1 MKTVAKINPEQ
12 EYESAK
18 KLIEQASLKK
28 LSKDSLTSLDSSVDN
43 LMTVAK
49 VLMER
54 EDRRRG
60 RSCSK
65 KDYKKKGRQ
74 KGESRSDFKKLP
86 SEKYPEIDVEEKVIK
101 PDIPPVCPCC
111 NKEMKES
118 GLYDTAEKLEVIPK
132 KYIIER
138 HLRVKYNCG
147 DCYGSMKNT
156 PAIPSIIPTS
166 NYGDSLV
173 IDVALSK
180 YSDLIPIERYAS
192 IAGREN
198 LFDLPPQSL
207 IGLTHHLANFLEKI
221 TEMIKEEILHSP
233 VIMGD
238 ETPHRMLEGDAKKLW
253 YLWGFFSK
261 SGCYFEAHNTRSGE
275 VVHNFLMKSQG
286 QYFMSDGYTGYR
298 KAIREIREK
307 YNKKI
312 TPVLC
317 NAHSYRYFKEI
328 KDNWEEETR
337 DIIIWYKNIFQ
348 LNSAENLDFSI
359 RQKMMPHF
367 EKIQNKCLE
376 LKDGIMP
383 GSGLEKAVNYFLNH
397 YDGLTE
403 CTKNPEIPLENNFS
417 ERNLRSPVVGRKT
430 WLGTHSKRGAKT
442 NANLFTIVQSCKVC
456 NINPRNYLKWI
467 VERIHKNEKVLTPYQ
482 YSMETQ

>member
-1 MKTVAKINPEQ
+1 
-12 EYESAK
+12 
-18 KLIEQASLKK
+18 
-28 LSKDSLTSLDSSVDN
+28 
-43 LMTVAK
+43 
-49 VLMER
+49 
-54 EDRRRG
+54 
-60 RSCSK
+60 
-65 KDYKKKGRQ
+65 
-74 KGESRSDFKKLP
+74 
-86 SEKYPEIDVEEKVIK
+86 
-101 PDIPPVCPCC
+101 
-111 NKEMKES
+111 
-118 GLYDTAEKLEVIPK
+118 
-132 KYIIER
+132 
-138 HLRVKYNCG
+138 
-147 DCYGSMKNT
+147 MKNT

-166 NYGDSLV
+166 NYCDSLI
-173 IDVALSK
+173 IDVTLSK

-298 KAIREIREK
+298 KAIREIGEK

-367 EKIQNKCLE
+367 EKIKDKCLE